1 MFNVKKMY
9 EEEMMSF
16 TCEIESLTDIGMKKQ
31 LYALLLCWHK
41 EIYNYKL
48 EDMRSFFDKVKN
60 KKLSINFKPIE
71 TYVNIAIKK
80 NFWRA
85 WEEMMLDLTPA
96 MVVEKMGNMF
106 EKYSEQPET
115 SQKEKAVD
123 FEYEVGVKPKKKVID
138 IPSFNIASATVVS
151 ALVEVY
157 GSVSSAK
164 TFITKN
170 GLNPTDTD
178 WKKAVEIIAKSTSK
192 YKNKAKEL
200 LEI

>member
-71 TYVNIAIKK
+71 IYVNIAIKK

-85 WEEMMLDLTPA
+85 WEEMMLDLTPV
-96 MVVEKMGNMF
+96 MIIEKMGNMF
-106 EKYSEQPET
+106 EKYVEQPET
-115 SQKEKAVD
+115 SQMKEID
-123 FEYEVGVKPKKKVID
+123 FDKVVGKTHKKVEKIEAFD
-138 IPSFNIASATVVS
+138 KNNATIVS

-164 TFITKN
+164 TFITKI
-170 GLNPTDTD
+170 GR
-178 WKKAVEIIAKSTSK
+178 AHV
-192 YKNKAKEL
+192 
-200 LEI
+200 